1 LAKQQTDDTNSFEQ
15 QLSSEWKTAWEAL
28 QPLRATW
35 DEKEQSLLAQTNDS
49 VSGNI
54 TATRV
59 SDAALSTLAFERQA
73 RVSAQLP
80 SGKVYALSKA
90 DDEKAKLLN
99 VVLNRYIL
107 PNADSQFDMLIKLR
121 LWGVY
126 ASVYGSMPMFY
137 DYRVDDRY
145 IGPECYLVDP
155 RCFAMAPGFTSVQ
168 DAPYV
173 FISTIMSRN
182 DLQAISE
189 RQKTSYDTKA
199 VKKLLELAKGA
210 KPTRDQDSTKDGST
224 VSQRYDKSQA
234 KDRVEIVTKYEH
246 DTWTSF
252 APDFEGLIIRKMD
265 NPHKSGRIP
274 VIMRHCFPLMN
285 SVFGLGDFERGMKI
299 QKAKD
304 SIINLFLEGAKNRVY
319 PPLKMIDSLLTPS
332 TIKYQAGTKWKVKDQ
347 NAVMPMDFGAAPL
360 NEFQA
365 TYASLQSMLQNQF
378 GTSDTTISQKD
389 SGNPAF
395 GKTPEALKM
404 LSARENARDTWDR
417 FMHEKATEELLE
429 GMLNLLQMK
438 MEKPINFSVFEE
450 DIKTLGYEP
459 EQPPQYDLEGAVT
472 DPGQVASEVPGMDVF
487 NGAKAGKMTVNKKA
501 VNSDVGFSYLID
513 SNSSMKQDDEEQFNA
528 LMATWN
534 LMHQD
539 PGLSQRLMQNGE
551 EYDEAEH
558 AKKIFIAAGIAD
570 WEKIIKEMS
579 PEQMQA
585 MQQQQMM
592 AEQQAQQQQQA
603 AQMQQQAP
611 QDPGMAPQEQPQQ
624 QMPQD
629 MGQPQDMSQQSP
641 FQDPEIAAVAQQI
654 LGGING

>member
-1 LAKQQTDDTNSFEQ
+1 LAKQPLQSDDTQSEEQ
-15 QLSSEWKTAWEAL
+15 QLNSQWRIAWDAL
-28 QPLRATW
+28 QPIRASW
-35 DEKEQSLLAQTNDS
+35 DEKEQALLAQTNDS
-49 VSGNI
+49 VSGNV

-73 RVSAQLP
+73 RVTAQLP
-80 SGKVYALSKA
+80 SGKVYPLNKA
-90 DDEKAKLLN
+90 DEQKAKLLN
-99 VVLNRYIL
+99 VVLNRYIT
-107 PNADSQFDMLIKLR
+107 PNANSQFDFLIKLR

-155 RCFAMAPGFTSVQ
+155 RCFAIAPGFHSVQ

-173 FISTIMSRN
+173 FVSTIMGRS
-182 DLQAISE
+182 DLEQIAE
-189 RQKTSYDTKA
+189 RKTTSYDKKA
-199 VKKLLELAKGA
+199 INKLLDLSKEA
-210 KPTRDQDSTKDGST
+210 KPTRDQDSNKEGTT
-224 VSQRYDKSQA
+224 TSQRYDKSAA
-234 KDRVEIVTKYEH
+234 KDRIEIVTKYEH
-246 DTWTSF
+246 DSWTSF
-252 APDFEGLIIRKMD
+252 APDFNGIIIRKMD

-274 VIMRHCFPLMN
+274 VVMRHCFPLMN
-285 SVFGLGDFERGMKI
+285 SIIGLGDFERGMKI

-347 NAVMPMDFGAAPL
+347 NAVMPMDFGPAPL

-404 LSARENARDTWDR
+404 LSQRENARDTWDR
-417 FMHEKATEELLE
+417 FMGEKAQEELLE
-429 GMLNLLQMK
+429 GMLNLLQVK

-450 DIKTLGYEP
+450 DIQTLGYEP
-459 EQPPQYDLEGAVT
+459 EQPPQYDLEGAVM
-472 DPGQVASEVPGMDVF
+472 DPGQPASEVPGLDVF
-487 NGAKAGKMTVNKKA
+487 EGAKAGKMTVNKKD

-513 SNSSMKQDDEEQFNA
+513 SNSTMKQDDEEQFNA
-528 LMATWN
+528 LMATWS

-539 PGLSQRLMQNGE
+539 PALSQRLMQNGE

-592 AEQQAQQQQQA
+592 AEQQAQMQAQAQQA
-603 AQMQQQAP
+603 QPDQQAMM
-611 QDPGMAPQEQPQQ
+611 DPSMMQPQ

-629 MGQPQDMSQQSP
+629 MGQQQDMSA

-654 LGGING
+654 LGGL